1 MKSRLSIVANTDI
14 EQLISKK
21 KRLLSLMMNLGN
33 SSGYLTLL
41 LVMMR
46 RAPTQMNEKDNF
58 GDLTAKI
65 FDVGDIV
72 EWSTWDR
79 DVDDWQSHYGIVIE
93 IKNEIRSGRLVSI
106 STVKPVNDAS
116 NEIDF
121 FTASLKLVS
130 KSNSMENIQ

>member
-1 MKSRLSIVANTDI
+1 
-14 EQLISKK
+14 
-21 KRLLSLMMNLGN
+21 
-33 SSGYLTLL
+33 
-41 LVMMR
+41 
-46 RAPTQMNEKDNF
+46 MNEKDNF